1 MLANGTDTFA
11 VRPFSGFW
19 YAFLIATVLISS
31 LVLRVGVATRSPS
44 MYFPDEIYQTQEQA
58 HRIAYGN
65 GVIPWEFRVG
75 ARSYVFPAFLAG
87 VMRATDWMG
96 KGSQGYLLGMAIVLS
111 LISLTT
117 VWFGFA
123 WSYQVGGPAAAVVGG
138 LACAFWYELI
148 YLGPKALNEVLAGNL
163 LLPSLYLG
171 MYGQNSSPGRKW
183 RLFVAA
189 LLLGTVVALRMHLA
203 PVAMVAGF
211 YFCRKNWRENWFP
224 VTAGIALPIL
234 AFGMVDALTWSYPF
248 QSYVVNF
255 TYNIVQ
261 RKAAMDAGTRPWY
274 QYLLLLILHEGPL
287 PLLALVGARRSPF
300 LGWIALSILIPHSLI
315 GHKEYRYMYP
325 LLPIVVTL
333 AAIGTIDVMTALNAR
348 LTRLRS
354 ERAVM
359 FASAAILIGISI
371 LIAPLFPSWKKQSG
385 ELIAFRQ
392 LGNDETLCGVAQ
404 LNIGWA
410 GSGGY
415 TYLHRNVPIYLLSDD
430 ADLKSSVS
438 SFNAIVTPGAL
449 PAGADGFGRFGCWDG
464 VCVYK
469 RQGTCTQAASSY
481 EVNEILRRENW

>member
-1 MLANGTDTFA
+1 MLANGTDTFT

-58 HRIAYGN
+58 HRLAYGY

-123 WSYQVGGPAAAVVGG
+123 WSYRVGGPAAAVVGG

-148 YLGPKALNEVLAGNL
+148 YVGPKALNEVLAGNL

-171 MYGQNSSPGRKW
+171 MYGQDGASGRKW

-211 YFCRKNWRENWFP
+211 YFCRKNWKESWFP
-224 VTAGIALPIL
+224 VASGIALPIL

-315 GHKEYRYMYP
+315 SHKEYRYMYP
-325 LLPIVVTL
+325 LLPIMVTL
-333 AAIGTIDVMTALNAR
+333 AAIGTIDVITALNAR
-348 LTRLRS
+348 LTRPRS

-359 FASAAILIGISI
+359 IASAAIMLGTSIS
-371 LIAPLFPSWKKQSG
+371 IAPLFPSWKKQSG

-392 LGNDETLCGVAQ
+392 LSDDETLCGVAQ

-415 TYLHRNVPIYLLSDD
+415 TYLHRNVPIYLLSGD
-430 ADLKSSVS
+430 ADLKSLVS
-438 SFNAIVTPGAL
+438 SFNAIVTHGAL
-449 PAGADGFGRFGCWDG
+449 PAGADGFERFGCWDG

-481 EVNEILRRENW
+481 EVNEVLRRENW

>member
-1 MLANGTDTFA
+1 
-11 VRPFSGFW
+11 
-19 YAFLIATVLISS
+19 
-31 LVLRVGVATRSPS
+31 VAS
-44 MYFPDEIYQTQEQA
+44 
-58 HRIAYGN
+58 
-65 GVIPWEFRVG
+65 
-75 ARSYVFPAFLAG
+75 
-87 VMRATDWMG
+87 
-96 KGSQGYLLGMAIVLS
+96 
-111 LISLTT
+111 
-117 VWFGFA
+117 
-123 WSYQVGGPAAAVVGG
+123 
-138 LACAFWYELI
+138 
-148 YLGPKALNEVLAGNL
+148 
-163 LLPSLYLG
+163 
-171 MYGQNSSPGRKW
+171 
-183 RLFVAA
+183 
-189 LLLGTVVALRMHLA
+189 
-203 PVAMVAGF
+203 
-211 YFCRKNWRENWFP
+211 
-224 VTAGIALPIL
+224 GIALPIL

-325 LLPIVVTL
+325 LLPIMVTL
-333 AAIGTIDVMTALNAR
+333 AAIGTIDVITTLNAR

-359 FASAAILIGISI
+359 IASAAILIGISV

-392 LGNDETLCGVAQ
+392 LSGDEMLCGVAL

-449 PAGADGFGRFGCWDG
+449 PAGADGFERFGCWDG